1 MTKGAIDAADN
12 FNKLSQRVGMSVES
26 LSALEYAGR
35 LSDVSLETLSTALKR
50 LAVNMAETE
59 RGTGEAKDAF
69 EALGI
74 DVRGL
79 TSEQVLMQIA
89 DQFAAMEDG
98 AGKTA
103 LAVKLFGKSGN
114 EIIPLLNEGSAGL
127 ASMRKEAEALGL
139 VLSKDMAEAAERF
152 NDNLTRVSASLRGI
166 GMAIA
171 NEALPTLNGLLE
183 QFIEGKKLA
192 GGFWEAL
199 SLFGTMRPGK
209 SIEELTEDLRKLNEQ
224 REEFLKHNLDTRA
237 LDRSIERTKK
247 RIEWVQMQE
256 NLERFGRMRITV
268 EDMLRE
274 QEKGFERP
282 APKLKA
288 RSAEKVEPPIDV
300 FGSGSFITR
309 SREVARFIE
318 DQFRAVNDLDREI
331 FKEGQEAIERAWNEF
346 IKEADAIEAVRRRF
360 VDLIDPV
367 EKYRRELDQ
376 IDELEAAG
384 RLTAD
389 QATEARFRINEAIDA
404 AMGFG
409 EQIKENADIAREF
422 GFTFSSA
429 MEDAILSGK
438 RFSDVLRGLAQDLAR
453 MVLRK
458 TVTEPLGNM
467 ALDWLKSLWPFAKGG
482 APGGVTQWRNQIVD
496 RPTFFAFA
504 RGGVMGEAGPEA
516 IMPLTRGPDGT
527 LGVKAF
533 GGGGGININVAVD
546 ASGSRVSGDASSARD
561 LGARIAAAV
570 RGVLIEEKRPGGLLA
585 GV

>member
-1 MTKGAIDAADN
+1 
-12 FNKLSQRVGMSVES
+12 
-26 LSALEYAGR
+26 
-35 LSDVSLETLSTALKR
+35 
-50 LAVNMAETE
+50 
-59 RGTGEAKDAF
+59 
-69 EALGI
+69 
-74 DVRGL
+74 
-79 TSEQVLMQIA
+79 
-89 DQFAAMEDG
+89 
-98 AGKTA
+98 
-103 LAVKLFGKSGN
+103 
-114 EIIPLLNEGSAGL
+114 
-127 ASMRKEAEALGL
+127 MRKEAEALGL
-139 VLSKDMAEAAERF
+139 VLSKETAEASERF
-152 NDNLTRVSASLRGI
+152 NDNLTRVSASLRGV

-171 NEALPTLNGLLE
+171 NETLPTLNRLLE

-192 GGFWEAL
+192 GGFFEAL
-199 SLFGTMRPGK
+199 FLFGTMRPGK
-209 SIEELTEDLRKLNEQ
+209 SIQELTEDLRKLNEQ
-224 REEFLKHNLDTRA
+224 REEFGKFKLFTRDI
-237 LDRSIERTKK
+237 DRAIEATKK
-247 RIEWVQMQE
+247 RIEWLQMLE
-256 NLERFGRMRITV
+256 NQERFGRMRITV

-288 RSAEKVEPPIDV
+288 PSTGKVEPPIDV
-300 FGSGSFITR
+300 FGSGSFITH
-309 SREVARFIE
+309 SRKVAKFIE
-318 DQFRAVNDLDREI
+318 EQFRAVNELDREM
-331 FKEGQEAIERAWNEF
+331 FKEQQDAIEKAWSEF

-367 EKYRRELDQ
+367 EKYRRELEQ

-409 EQIKENADIAREF
+409 EQIKANTDIAREF

-467 ALDWLKSLWPFAKGG
+467 ALDWLKSLLPFAKGG
-482 APGGVTQWRNQIVD
+482 APGGVSQWRNQIVD

-585 GV
+585 GA